1 MALALIALG
10 ISFAGMTVA
19 FIAAMQRR
27 NYWRSQAGHWED
39 MTHGAAA
46 SLKIADNAAR
56 PAKGVAQASA
66 RVASTHTTV
75 TVAPQVAG
83 RASGWFCVSE
93 LASMSTTPH

>member
-1 MALALIALG
+1 MTLALIAFG

-46 SLKIADNAAR
+46 SLKIADNAADQWCAAYHELKER
-56 PAKGVAQASA
+56 IEPPSA
-66 RVASTHTTV
+66 E
-75 TVAPQVAG
+75 VAPSLMPDNQLFAG
-83 RASGWFCVSE
+83 A
-93 LASMSTTPH
+93 M